1 MKYVKETLKKKK
13 NRKFSLPFK
22 FGSKIVNRKKFEIHI
37 IAY

>member
-1 MKYVKETLKKKK
+1 MKYVKETLKK